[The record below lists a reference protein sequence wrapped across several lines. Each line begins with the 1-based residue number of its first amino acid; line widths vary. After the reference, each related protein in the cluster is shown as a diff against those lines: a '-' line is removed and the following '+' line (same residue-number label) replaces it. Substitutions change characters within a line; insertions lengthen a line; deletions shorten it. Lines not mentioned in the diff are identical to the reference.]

1 MLDLGFEHAVRA
13 LIGLTL
19 KSMIPTLRHIQ
30 NTSSSTDC
38 KFISIFIYVYGTD
51 MFCIFPSGRQMIMF
65 SATWPSEVDQLSK
78 EFMGPNPIKVIFI
91 VTSIRKL

>member
-19 KSMIPTLRHIQ
+19 KSTIPTVRYTQ

-38 KFISIFIYVYGTD
+38 NFISIFNYVCGTD
-51 MFCIFPSGRQMIMF
+51 MFCIFLSGRQMIMF

-78 EFMGPNPIKVIFI
+78 EFMGPNPIKVIRM
-91 VTSIRKL
+91 VTFIRKL